1 MAQSTLEARGRDGG
15 RMVNQA
21 RTTEVATFGEV
32 MTLFYPTTV
41 DPLRFAHRFAKT
53 VAGAE
58 SNVAVGLARLGH
70 RVNYLTK
77 LGDDEFG
84 RFVHHFL
91 RGEGV
96 DTRHVTFHKTAP
108 TGVFFKQRQPTGDPQ
123 ILYYRN
129 HSAASTLAP
138 SDIPEEFIA
147 SARYLHLTGITP
159 ALSAT
164 AREATFTAA
173 QMARE
178 HGTTVVLDPNIRR
191 KLWSAEEAQETLL
204 RLAQWADI
212 VLPGIDEGRLLT
224 GRDSAEEMAAE
235 FLNAGARLVVVKLGQ
250 DGAYYRTN
258 DTAGT
263 VPAHPVPTVVDPVGA
278 GDAFAAGL
286 LSGLLRE
293 QPLPDAVA
301 LATRVAA
308 RVIEWVGDVEG
319 LPTWQ
324 DITEDDERITR

>member
-1 MAQSTLEARGRDGG
+1 
-15 RMVNQA
+15 MVNRA
-21 RTTEVATFGEV
+21 RTTDVATFGEV

-58 SNVAVGLARLGH
+58 ANVAVGLARLGH
-70 RVNYLTK
+70 RVSYLTK

-84 RFVHHFL
+84 RYVHHFL

-96 DTRHVTFHKTAP
+96 ETSQVTFHQTAP

-123 ILYYRN
+123 ILYYRS
-129 HSAASTLAP
+129 HSAASTLSPA
-138 SDIPEEFIA
+138 DIPEEFIA
-147 SARYLHLTGITP
+147 SAHYLHLTGITP
-159 ALSAT
+159 ALSAS

-173 QMARE
+173 RIARE
-178 HGTTVVLDPNIRR
+178 QGTTVVLDPNIRR
-191 KLWSAEEAQETLL
+191 KLWSTEEARETLQS
-204 RLAQWADI
+204 LAKLADI
-212 VLPGIDEGRLLT
+212 VLPGIDEGHLLT
-224 GRDSAEEMAAE
+224 GSDAAEEMAAE
-235 FLNAGARLVVVKLGQ
+235 FLNMGARLVVVKLGQ

-258 DTAGT
+258 DTSGT

-286 LSGLLRE
+286 LAGLLRE
-293 QPLPDAVA
+293 QSLPDAVA

-324 DITEDDERITR
+324 DIAGGAERITR